1 MSLSLRTL
9 VYAALLLALALLP
22 LAADL
27 TGNRF
32 YLTLANR
39 AVILAIAAISLNL
52 IMGHGGMI
60 SFGHAAYLGI
70 GGYAVAILAEHGI
83 DNGWLQF
90 GLAIGAAALFAFL
103 TGLVA
108 LRSRGVYF
116 IMISLAFAQIAYFA
130 AVGAWRYGGDDG
142 LTIFS
147 DSRFVPGLRL
157 GDSVTF
163 YYLCLVLL
171 VVVLVFIDRI
181 VRARFGFVLR
191 GIAANE
197 TRLGALGFAV
207 FRHRLAAFVI
217 AGALCGLAGAL
228 LANFA
233 DFVSPSMMDWTRS
246 GDLIVMVVLGGV
258 GTLMGPVLGA
268 VAFVVLEQELS
279 GLLEHWRLVFGP
291 LLVLVVLAG
300 NRGLDGLLRGRR
312 NDG

>member
-1 MSLSLRTL
+1 MRPTPRL
-9 VYAALLLALALLP
+9 VIYAALLLALALVP

-32 YLTLANR
+32 YVTLANR
-39 AVILAIAAISLNL
+39 AVILALAAISLNL
-52 IMGHGGMI
+52 IMGYGGMI

-70 GGYAVAILAEHGI
+70 GGYSVGVLAEHGI

-90 GLAIGAAALFAFL
+90 GLAIGASALFAFL

-116 IMISLAFAQIAYFA
+116 IMISLAVAQIAYFA
-130 AVGAWRYGGDDG
+130 AVGAYRYGGDDG

-147 DSRFVPGLRL
+147 DSRFVPWLRL

-163 YYLCLVLL
+163 YYLCLAVLL
-171 VVVLVFIDRI
+171 VALILTNRLVN
-181 VRARFGFVLR
+181 ARFGFVLR

-197 TRLGALGFAV
+197 TRLRALGVPV
-207 FRHRLAAFVI
+207 FRHRLAAFTL

-279 GLLEHWRLVFGP
+279 NLMEHWRLLFGP
-291 LLVLVVLAG
+291 LLVIVVLAG
-300 NRGLDGLLRGRR
+300 NRGLDGLLGGRR
-312 NDG
+312 NG

>member
-1 MSLSLRTL
+1 MPLTPRTL
-9 VYAALLLALALLP
+9 VYAALLLALALVP
-22 LAADL
+22 VAADL

-32 YLTLANR
+32 YITLANR

-70 GGYAVAILAEHGI
+70 GGYAVGIMAEHGI

-90 GLAIGAAALFAFL
+90 ATAIGGSALFALL

-130 AVGAWRYGGDDG
+130 AVGAYGYGGDDG

-147 DSRFVPGLRL
+147 DSRFGAGLNL
-157 GDSVTF
+157 GDSRTF
-163 YYLCLVLL
+163 YYACLVVLIAVLLL
-171 VVVLVFIDRI
+171 VNRLVN
-181 VRARFGFVLR
+181 ARFGFMLR

-197 TRLGALGFAV
+197 TRLRALGVPV
-207 FRHRLAAFVI
+207 FRVRLAAFVI

-279 GLLEHWRLVFGP
+279 ALMEHWRLVFGP
-291 LLVLVVLAG
+291 LLVVIVLAG

-312 NDG
+312 ADD